1 MHKYFIRTGS
11 FVIDMSIINMFAQT
25 LYKYVFGFY
34 IHLSFNNLAHD
45 MAVILFY
52 LILMILVALAYQA
65 ICYKYI
71 KNSLGKQLMQLQ
83 YYNLDGTNV
92 TFKTLMKREFIKYY
106 LIYATVLT
114 YIPYSFFRMIMKNP
128 KPTYHEKKT
137 STCVDNKVVYVNN
150 QNKSENVKS
159 KENKNKKN
167 KKKRKRK

>member
-34 IHLSFNNLAHD
+34 IHLSFNNLTHD

-71 KNSLGKQLMQLQ
+71 KNSLGKQIMQLQ
-83 YYNLDGTNV
+83 YYNLDGTIV

-106 LIYATVLT
+106 LI
-114 YIPYSFFRMIMKNP
+114 
-128 KPTYHEKKT
+128 
-137 STCVDNKVVYVNN
+137 
-150 QNKSENVKS
+150 
-159 KENKNKKN
+159 
-167 KKKRKRK
+167 KKKIVPWVS

>member
-25 LYKYVFGFY
+25 LYKYIFGFY

-45 MAVILFY
+45 IAVILFY
-52 LILMILVALAYQA
+52 LILMILIALAYQA
-65 ICYKYI
+65 ICYRYI

-114 YIPYSFFRMIMKNP
+114 YIPYSFFRMVMRNP
-128 KPTYHEKKT
+128 KPTYHEKQT
-137 STCVDNKVVYVNN
+137 STYVASKIVYVKD
-150 QNKSENVKS
+150 QKAPTIT
-159 KENKNKKN
+159 KKVS
-167 KKKRKRK
+167 KKKPKNRLKKR